1 MAAPYLLTSSTVV
14 QAPVEVAFDG
24 IMNAPLDE
32 LFPHR
37 AGIIP
42 QVKEVTGQVG
52 PWATVGQTRSVITA
66 DGHSNTETL
75 VTYDRAGGNYQY
87 RLSDLTGPLK
97 MVVARVD
104 GRFTYVPEGAGT
116 RVTWSWTLHP
126 TNGVTRAFLPV
137 MGFFWRQYAAKM
149 WPLYA
154 ARLSA

>member
-24 IMNAPLDE
+24 VMNAPLEE

-42 QVKEVTGQVG
+42 PVQEVTGQDG

-66 DGHSNTETL
+66 DGNSNTETL
-75 VTYDRAGGNYQY
+75 VAYDRAGGNYQY

-97 MVVARVD
+97 TLVAGVD
-104 GRFTYVPEGAGT
+104 GRFTFVPEGAGT

-126 TNGVTRAFLPV
+126 TNIATRGFLPV
-137 MGFFWRQYAAKM
+137 MGFFWGHCAAKM

-154 ARLSA
+154 ARLGA